1 MGPLLIAPAS
11 QTRAQ
16 VPVARDIPSLA
27 LVEIIEKAIEPLPCI
42 VKLSRWDRYYRYDF
56 RSQPIDRNLILFI
69 LIETDGA
76 SKRRI
81 DEPDDVFDAT
91 EKPVRVTTGVF
102 DQRNNVATIEQCNT
116 MADPPV
122 Q

>member
-1 MGPLLIAPAS
+1 MEPSL
-11 QTRAQ
+11 AQ
-16 VPVARDIPSLA
+16 VPVARDIPSTA
-27 LVEIIEKAIEPLPCI
+27 LVEIIEKVIEPLPCV

-76 SKRRI
+76 STRRI

-91 EKPVRVTTGVF
+91 DKPVRVTTGFF
-102 DQRNNVATIEQCNT
+102 DKRNNVATIEQCNIL
-116 MADPPV
+116 ADPPV

>member
-1 MGPLLIAPAS
+1 LFIVPAS
-11 QTRAQ
+11 QSRAQ
-16 VPVARDIPSLA
+16 VPVARDIPSPA
-27 LVEIIEKAIEPLPCI
+27 LVEIIEKAIEPLPCV

-81 DEPDDVFDAT
+81 DAPDDVFDTT

-102 DQRNNVATIEQCNT
+102 DRRNNAATIEQCNII
-116 MADPPV
+116 ADPPV
-122 Q
+122 R